1 VSASSSLWRR
11 AWLWRT
17 WWPGRHATG
26 GAEFLS
32 LDGVLGSQDAER
44 RESILTGLRTLRAMY
59 GQILLISRVG
69 GLDEAA
75 DRVLEVGVADVDGHR
90 AAEVT
95 AA

>member
-1 VSASSSLWRR
+1 MSGSSSLWRR

-17 WWPGRHATG
+17 WWPVGTRPA
-26 GAEFLS
+26 APEFLI
-32 LDGVLGSQDAER
+32 LDEVFGSQAAER

-59 GQILLISRVG
+59 GQILLISHVG

-75 DRVLEVGVADVDGHR
+75 DRVLEVGVAGVDGHR